1 MRHVTTCLLSGL
13 TVVLATLAAPAA
25 EAHGGAARGGVVVV
39 RPPIGLVV
47 RDLPGWRTVLVV
59 GGLTYLLAN
68 GVYYR
73 ERSDGGY
80 EVVAPPAELPPVPER
95 AFVAPRQG
103 QSPQQQ
109 ATDEYECHRW
119 AVAQSGFDPSGVAT
133 GRSLT
138 VSTSGRSDY
147 QRARFACLE
156 GRGYVV
162 R

>member
-1 MRHVTTCLLSGL
+1 MRHAWAFTLAGL
-13 TVVLATLAAPAA
+13 AATLAAALPQATQ
-25 EAHGGAARGGVVVV
+25 AHGAALHGGVVVM

-47 RDLPGWRTVLVV
+47 RDLPGWRVVVVV

-68 GVYYR
+68 GVTYR
-73 ERSDGGY
+73 ERAEGGY
-80 EVVAPPAELPPVPER
+80 EVVAPLPELPAVPER

-119 AVAQSGFDPSGVAT
+119 AVTQSGFDPVGVAT
-133 GRSLT
+133 GGNLT

-147 QRARFACLE
+147 QRARLACLQ
-156 GRGYVV
+156 GRGYSV